1 MIETHLAKIL
11 IETEVSGTEVAASIR
26 RNARG
31 VDILELPAADVEEQL
46 RHLGLTQGKR
56 VLLVKEFRG
65 RFFKQC
71 QGLKADYACCNLHTL
86 AEANGCAM
94 ECTYCILQY
103 YLTTPHL
110 SIFANLRDFGQ
121 EISRVI
127 ASQPDRM
134 FRIGTGELSDSL
146 LLDPLTESTRHM
158 VPFFRSL
165 PNAVLELKTKTDNV
179 ANLLDLEHG
188 GRTVVSWSVNPPE
201 VVSREELKTAPLED
215 RLRAA
220 SRVALQGYAVGFHVD
235 PMIHYPDWKAGY
247 AFLVDALVDA
257 VPPASIAWISL
268 GSLRFPPEMKATL
281 EARFPHSE
289 LRYGELVRGTDGKVR
304 YLRPL
309 RLEMYLWV
317 VERLRQRLGPKSAP
331 IVYLCMESAEVW
343 KRVFQE
349 AAPTNAELE
358 FRFAENFQRR
368 FPQAELPL
376 PRLQDYEEVAAIKA
390 AAANSL
396 PAPSGAF
403 VPVADFGL

>member
-1 MIETHLAKIL
+1 V
-11 IETEVSGTEVAASIR
+11 EV
-26 RNARG
+26 
-31 VDILELPAADVEEQL
+31 LELPASDVEAQL

-103 YLTTPHL
+103 YMTTPHL
-110 SIFANLRDFGQ
+110 SVFANLRDFGK

-127 ASQPDRM
+127 ASQPDRL

-158 VPFFRSL
+158 VPFFRRL

-179 ANLLDLEHG
+179 ENLLDLEHG

-201 VVSREELKTAPLED
+201 VVSTEELKTARLEE

-220 SRVALQGYAVGFHVD
+220 SQVALQGYPVGFHLD

-247 AFLVDALVDA
+247 AFLVDALLDA
-257 VPPASIAWISL
+257 VPSARIAWISL
-268 GSLRFPPEMKATL
+268 GSLRFPPEMKATI
-281 EARFPHSE
+281 ETRFPRSE

-309 RLEMYLWV
+309 RLEMYHWV
-317 VERLRQRLGPKSAP
+317 VERLRRRLGQDSAP
-331 IVYLCMESAEVW
+331 IVYLCMESPEVW
-343 KRVFQE
+343 KRVFHE
-349 AAPTNAELE
+349 PAPTNAELE
-358 FRFAENFQRR
+358 FRFAENYQRR
-368 FPQAELPL
+368 FPEAAFLPPL
-376 PRLQDYEEVAAIKA
+376 LEDYQGLEASRAG
-390 AAANSL
+390 S
-396 PAPSGAF
+396 AF
-403 VPVADFGL
+403 VAVEDFGL